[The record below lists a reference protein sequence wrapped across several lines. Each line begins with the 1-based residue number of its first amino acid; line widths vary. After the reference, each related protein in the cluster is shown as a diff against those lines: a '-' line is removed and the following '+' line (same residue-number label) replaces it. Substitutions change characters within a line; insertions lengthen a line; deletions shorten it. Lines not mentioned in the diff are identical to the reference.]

1 MTAVPDRATREAA
14 AALARLTYCAQLKEV
29 RERRGI
35 TLAEIAERT
44 KVNEGL
50 YAALE
55 RADVSRWPAGI
66 YRRSFFREYA
76 IALGL
81 PIDAAVSEFL
91 QLFPDDGEQRIPAA
105 LVDPVGPAAD
115 DARRS
120 HLAAR
125 LAHPDTGVARGHRHG
140 GRHHDGRR
148 VVDADPRRHGHGDRR
163 RDLLLAGHCVPGQ
176 QPGLLVASHQGQPQ
190 ARQGTQA
197 GTLREDLWVSL
208 VLSRPRTWVLTVA
221 VVSMA
226 TLAPAQQKP
235 FQPEVGQP
243 GKDVVWV
250 PTPEAMVEK
259 MMEMGEITPQDYVI
273 DLGSGDGRNVIA
285 AAKRGAQAL
294 GVEYNPD
301 MVDLSK
307 RLAKEAGVPDK
318 ALFVRGDMYEA
329 DISKA
334 TVMALFLLPSNLL
347 QLRPKFADLRP
358 GTRIVSNT
366 FSIQDWTPE
375 KTETVGDCSS
385 WCTAMLYIVPAKVE
399 GTWRLPQG
407 ELVVEA
413 DVPDR
418 EWHADDGREINRAH
432 RQAARDADHLE
443 RRRAGVLRRRA
454 RQSDRGHDA
463 RGQQLDQLYGDA
475 RELGPPEGGP
485 TSEGALSEGGPY
497 FVDCDGRMIC
507 AK

>member
-1 MTAVPDRATREAA
+1 M
-14 AALARLTYCAQLKEV
+14 
-29 RERRGI
+29 
-35 TLAEIAERT
+35 
-44 KVNEGL
+44 
-50 YAALE
+50 
-55 RADVSRWPAGI
+55 
-66 YRRSFFREYA
+66 
-76 IALGL
+76 
-81 PIDAAVSEFL
+81 
-91 QLFPDDGEQRIPAA
+91 
-105 LVDPVGPAAD
+105 
-115 DARRS
+115 
-120 HLAAR
+120 
-125 LAHPDTGVARGHRHG
+125 
-140 GRHHDGRR
+140 
-148 VVDADPRRHGHGDRR
+148 
-163 RDLLLAGHCVPGQ
+163 
-176 QPGLLVASHQGQPQ
+176 ASHEGQPQ
-190 ARQGTQA
+190 AGQGTQA
-197 GTLREDLWVSL
+197 GTLREDLWVSP

-375 KTETVGDCSS
+375 KTETISDCSS

-407 ELVVEA
+407 ELSLKQTFQTVNGTLTTAGKSTELTGKVRGTQITWSAGGQEYSGVVRGSQIE
-413 DVPDR
+413 
-418 EWHADDGREINRAH
+418 GTT
-432 RQAARDADHLE
+432 
-443 RRRAGVLRRRA
+443 RAGSTATNFTATRA
-454 RQSDRGHDA
+454 N
-463 RGQQLDQLYGDA
+463 
-475 RELGPPEGGP
+475 
-485 TSEGALSEGGPY
+485 
-497 FVDCDGRMIC
+497 
-507 AK
+507 